1 MANAPTPPPDE
12 GTDERDNDRVLVEH
26 LAGLRR
32 LAQLQR
38 RPALRRRWVRVA
50 LFLTLFLAPILLA
63 LVTVRVFPDEPTEQ
77 LLTAEAL
84 PAGEP
89 GVAITLTLRNLDA
102 DAGEVLGGATFAPT
116 DAIARRGVLDRP
128 VTVRFDDA
136 RGESRLVFPAN
147 DVMSPAEVRLRL
159 EGSRATEYPFD
170 HYGTDLVASATYG
183 PPERAVPMRVSL
195 DLRAVLTQ
203 FTAAAEPEASVLA
216 SGVAT
221 RLNVERSL
229 GVVVW
234 AVMFMVIAWSLGLAC
249 MGLTWSSLTHLAVI
263 PFWHWGLFAA
273 VLFALP
279 NIRDALPGDPPF
291 GSVVDWGAYYW
302 AVVMVAT
309 ALLVLVLA
317 WLITVRRG
325 EAPV

>member
-1 MANAPTPPPDE
+1 MPDAPTSPPD
-12 GTDERDNDRVLVEH
+12 GATDEHDDDRVLVEH

-38 RPALRRRWVRVA
+38 RPALRHRWLRVV
-50 LFLTLFLAPILLA
+50 LFLALFLAPVVLA
-63 LVTVRVFPDEPTEQ
+63 LLTVRVFPDEPTEQ
-77 LLTAEAL
+77 LLTAEPL
-84 PAGEP
+84 PAAEP
-89 GVAITLTLRNLDA
+89 GVAITLTLRNLDD
-102 DAGEVLGGATFAPT
+102 DAGEVLGDATFVPT

-128 VTVRFDDA
+128 VTVQFDDA
-136 RGESRLVFPAN
+136 RGSSRLVFPAE

-203 FTAAAEPEASVLA
+203 FTADAEPEESVLA
-216 SGVAT
+216 GGVAA
-221 RLNVERSL
+221 RLDVERSL

-234 AVMFMVIAWSLGLAC
+234 AVMFMVIAWALGLAC
-249 MGLTWSSLTHLAVI
+249 VGLTWSSLTHLVVI
-263 PFWHWGLFAA
+263 PFWHWGLFAS

-302 AVVMVAT
+302 SVVMVAT

-317 WLITVRRG
+317 WLMTVRRG
-325 EAPV
+325 EARV